1 MQIFGNA
8 LGIVVTDSASLS
20 EGSASLNQ
28 SLPALNFIFNSSFDN
43 YTDSGS
49 IAAIEASITTSS
61 NSGIAGNLIFRVSDT
76 SNLTS
81 SGSEVVRMFNSGG
94 EARMG
99 IGFTDPLEKPLTT
112 LDVKS
117 QIDSADGT
125 QIFLRSSRTTFG
137 AQVGDS
143 AGAISFLVD
152 SASFT
157 TESKDRFQASGSIAV
172 IDSEV
177 TTVDKKGVTGIL
189 KFNYYNVSDYTS
201 RTLFTIGDR
210 SGGEYV
216 TQLSADYNEIKPS
229 SNFFPESYLTI
240 EYGSGSIL
248 DENKVELSF
257 ITASITSDAVTNV
270 ITNLFYTNTRTNG
283 YYSIIIDYSLISG
296 AAVSPLATAG
306 RVGQFM
312 AITDGG
318 AGVFNF
324 TDFSTPSIGNEP
336 SPPILSCSNGNLVI
350 TNGNGYTFRGFT
362 KRF

>member
-8 LGIVVTDSASLS
+8 LGIIVTDSASLS
-20 EGSASLNQ
+20 AGSASLNQ
-28 SLPALNFIFNSSFDN
+28 TLPVLNFIFDSDFANSN
-43 YTDSGS
+43 DSGS

-61 NSGIAGNLIFRVSDT
+61 NSGVAGNLIFRVSNT

-81 SGSEVVRMFNSGG
+81 SGSEVARMFNSGG
-94 EARMG
+94 EARVG

-117 QIDSADGT
+117 QIDSAEGT

-177 TTVDKKGVTGIL
+177 TTVDRKGVTGIL
-189 KFNYYNVSDYTS
+189 KFNYYNVSNYTS
-201 RTLFTIGDR
+201 QTLFTIGDR

-216 TQLSADYNEIKPS
+216 AQLSADYTEIKPS
-229 SNFFPESYLTI
+229 INQSPNSYLTI

-248 DENKVELSF
+248 EENKVELSF
-257 ITASITSDAVTNV
+257 ITASITSDAVTTILDIFNSA
-270 ITNLFYTNTRTNG
+270 TKTSN
-283 YYSIIIDYSLISG
+283 YYGFIVDYNLISG
-296 AAVSPLATAG
+296 AASPLTTAG

-312 AITDGG
+312 AITNGG
-318 AGVFNF
+318 VVYDF
-324 TDFSTPSIGNEP
+324 TDTSTPSIGNES

>member
-8 LGIVVTDSASLS
+8 LGIIVTDSASLS

-28 SLPALNFIFNSSFDN
+28 TLPVLNFIFDSDFANSN
-43 YTDSGS
+43 DSGS

-61 NSGIAGNLIFRVSDT
+61 NSGVAGNLIFRVSDT

-81 SGSEVVRMFNSGG
+81 SGSEVARMFNSGG
-94 EARMG
+94 EARVG
-99 IGFTDPLEKPLTT
+99 IGFNDPLEKPLTT

-117 QIDSADGT
+117 QINSAEGT

-157 TESKDRFQASGSIAV
+157 TESKDQFQASGSIAV

-177 TTVDKKGVTGIL
+177 TTVDKKGVTGVL
-189 KFNYYNVSDYTS
+189 KFNYYSVSDYIT
-201 RTLFTIGDR
+201 RTLFTIGDL
-210 SGGEYV
+210 GG
-216 TQLSADYNEIKPS
+216 ADYVVQSTADRTELKPS
-229 SNFFPESYLTI
+229 SYTFPNSYLTI
-240 EYGSGSIL
+240 EYGSGSYL
-248 DENKVELSF
+248 EENKVELTF
-257 ITASITSDAVTNV
+257 ITASITSDTEITIGAAFIGGTSNV
-270 ITNLFYTNTRTNG
+270 G
-283 YYSIIIDYSLISG
+283 YYSLIIEYSLISG
-296 AAVSPLATAG
+296 ASSPLTTAG
-306 RVGQFM
+306 RTGQFM
-312 AITDGG
+312 AVTNGG
-318 AGVFNF
+318 IVHDF

-336 SPPILSCSNGNLVI
+336 SPPILSCSSAGSLVI
-350 TNGNGYTFRGFT
+350 KSGSGYTFRGYI

>member
-20 EGSASLNQ
+20 AGSASLNQ
-28 SLPALNFIFNSSFDN
+28 TLPVLNFIFDSDFANSN
-43 YTDSGS
+43 DSGS

-61 NSGIAGNLIFRVSDT
+61 DSGVAGNLIFRVSDT
-76 SNLTS
+76 SNLTA
-81 SGSEVVRMFNSGG
+81 SGSEVARMFNSGG
-94 EARMG
+94 EARVG

-112 LDVKS
+112 LDIKS
-117 QIDSADGT
+117 QIDSAEGT
-125 QIFLRSSRTTFG
+125 QIFLRSSRTTLG

-143 AGAISFLVD
+143 AGSISFLVD

-177 TTVDKKGVTGIL
+177 TTVDKKGVTGLL
-189 KFNYYNVSDYTS
+189 KFNYYNVSDYTN

-216 TQLSADYNEIKPS
+216 AQLSADFNEIKPGPG
-229 SNFFPESYLTI
+229 FLESYLTI

-248 DENKVELSF
+248 NEDKVELSF
-257 ITASITSDAVTNV
+257 ITASIPSDAVTNV
-270 ITNLFYTNTRTNG
+270 INNMFLSNTKPNG
-283 YYSIIIDYSLISG
+283 YYSIIIDYNLISG
-296 AAVSPLATAG
+296 AASPLTAAG
-306 RVGQFM
+306 RTGQFM
-312 AITDGG
+312 AISTDI
-318 AGVFNF
+318 GVIVDF